1 MRGTEHLHPEL
12 QGVVNRLITE
22 CNRQGLPILITETY
36 RTKQEQDDLYA
47 KGRTNPGGI
56 VTNVRYPHSM
66 HCWGVA
72 FDFCKNVKGQEYSD
86 GQFFDRVGKIGQAL
100 GLTWGGSWTGFVDR
114 PHFQLDRYGNTKQ
127 LIAKYGSPDG
137 FKKTWKGGRVVDN
150 VKINVNG
157 KIIEVRAINHENQN
171 YISLRDLEKAG
182 FTVSY
187 DKMPVLKT
195 K

>member
-1 MRGTEHLHPEL
+1 MRGMAEALVKECAKNGL
-12 QGVVNRLITE
+12 KVKITD
-22 CNRQGLPILITETY
+22 TW
-36 RTKQEQDDLYA
+36 RTKEEQA
-47 KGRTNPGGI
+47 AVPSTNTG
-56 VTNVRYPHSM
+56 VRYPYSY
-66 HCWGVA
+66 HCWGLA
-72 FDFCKNVKGQEYSD
+72 FDFCRNDGRKAYDDSD
-86 GQFFDRVGKIGQAL
+86 GFFSKVGKIGQSL
-100 GLTWGGSWTGFVDR
+100 GLTWGGVWTKPQDK
-114 PHFQLDRYGNTKQ
+114 PHFQTEKFGTPKQ

-137 FKKTWKGGRVVDN
+137 FKKTWKGGHVVDN